1 MRKKQKKTCHIQI
14 SVLYF
19 SLKQSFKEFDIV
31 ASNNDISN
39 VDAGRQVQ
47 DRLLDV
53 AEELFCE
60 KGFDNTSVRDI
71 TAKAKCNVAAVNYH
85 FGGKEKLYIA
95 MFRRYM
101 NKLISAQIENI
112 HKVMSADRPTL
123 EQLLETL
130 VTSGLRSLTGSSDEK
145 PLLMMMVRE
154 ILNPHL
160 KNAVVVDEI
169 IGKFLRVLSDAIV
182 RLCPGLKPDA
192 GLLCVYSIDGLILH
206 ALLFSNYYYKYCPN
220 LKLDDLIGHI
230 VRFTAAGIRA
240 AAEEK

>member
-1 MRKKQKKTCHIQI
+1 MM
-14 SVLYF
+14 V
-19 SLKQSFKEFDIV
+19 
-31 ASNNDISN
+31 SNNNISN
-39 VDAGRQVQ
+39 TDAAKQVRE
-47 DRLLDV
+47 RLLGV

-71 TAKAKCNVAAVNYH
+71 TARTKCNVAAVNYH

-95 MFRRYM
+95 MFRRHM
-101 NKLISAQIENI
+101 NKLLSMQIENI
-112 HKVMSADRPTL
+112 SKVMNADRPTL

-130 VTSGLRSLTGSSDEK
+130 VTSGLRSLTGGNGER

-160 KNAVVVDEI
+160 RKAVVVDEL

-192 GLLCVYSIDGLILH
+192 GLLCVYSIDGLVLH
-206 ALLFSNYYYKYCPN
+206 ALLFSDYYYKHCPK
-220 LKLDDLIGHI
+220 LKLDDLIKHI
-230 VRFTAAGIRA
+230 VRFTTAGIRA
-240 AAEEK
+240 SAGEKSK